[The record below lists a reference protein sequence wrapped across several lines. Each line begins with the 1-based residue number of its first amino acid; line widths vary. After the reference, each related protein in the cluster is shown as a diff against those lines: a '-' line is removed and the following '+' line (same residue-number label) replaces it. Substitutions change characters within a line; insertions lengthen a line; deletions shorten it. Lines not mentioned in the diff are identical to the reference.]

1 MEARATNLRYIAKI
15 NTIPIVSD
23 DTFSARIL
31 GAAILYKIL

>member
-15 NTIPIVSD
+15 NTSTIISD